1 MLREALRKP
10 EGKEHVYYVPIRS
23 MIETPSYISFFTSG
37 RNPERVCGLM
47 IILFLKEPIK
57 DIIIVHW
64 FVALKKMVRGS
75 KNLEWFPLFE
85 YVWSLREGGREGGR
99 ERGRER
105 ELYRELSIREDW
117 G

>member
-47 IILFLKEPIK
+47 IILFLKEKIK

-64 FVALKKMVRGS
+64 FVSLKKWLVGLKTWNGS
-75 KNLEWFPLFE
+75 PFLKM
-85 YVWSLREGGREGGR
+85 SGA
-99 ERGRER
+99 
-105 ELYRELSIREDW
+105 
-117 G
+117 

>member
-47 IILFLKEPIK
+47 IILFLKEKIK

-64 FVALKKMVRGS
+64 FVALKK
-75 KNLEWFPLFE
+75 WFVGLKTWNVSSYAVNP
-85 YVWSLREGGREGGR
+85 
-99 ERGRER
+99 
-105 ELYRELSIREDW
+105 W
-117 G
+117 GI